1 MNKIVY
7 IAHPI
12 GGDVQGNVK
21 KLQKI
26 YREISLNETMVTP
39 FIPYIA
45 SVQSLDDSNPAERNI
60 GFEHNYSL
68 FDRKVIDEVW
78 LYGPHISAGM
88 QIEIQWAINRGIPV
102 ISKTEGTKL

>member
-12 GGDVQGNVK
+12 GGDVQGNVQ
-21 KLQKI
+21 KLQEI
-26 YREISLNETMVTP
+26 YRTIALQEPFVTP

-45 SVQSLDDSNPAERNI
+45 SVQSLKDEVPGERIIGFTHNHEFFARNI
-60 GFEHNYSL
+60 
-68 FDRKVIDEVW
+68 IDEVW

-88 QIEIQWAINRGIPV
+88 QVEIQWAQNYGIPV
-102 ISKTEGTKL
+102 ISKTAGTRL